1 MKKELFLRIIIS
13 VLILI
18 NLATVLSYINIRG
31 ELKLSQTKKLDCQ
44 SYKEAL
50 SSNLSNVQM
59 NSNIKIDQNISI
71 TDSYESKI
79 ILKNLFKSGPK
90 LIVYNSETGCSLC
103 IEKELEI
110 IKNISTKIGVKNI
123 IIISNF
129 NNSRKLEVFK
139 NTYNLEFDVFHCKSL
154 KLPFEKVSSQPC
166 VFVID
171 SELIVKDFFVPDRTL
186 PELSEKYYLSVY
198 DKYFRLSNNRETHQ
212 TTGL

>member
-129 NNSRKLEVFK
+129 NIKTEYKDGFLQFYHQMVRYYFRFSRKLVI
-139 NTYNLEFDVFHCKSL
+139 L
-154 KLPFEKVSSQPC
+154 KEQML
-166 VFVID
+166 
-171 SELIVKDFFVPDRTL
+171 T
-186 PELSEKYYLSVY
+186 
-198 DKYFRLSNNRETHQ
+198 
-212 TTGL
+212 